1 MSDSHRRM
9 KRIEPLVRVKEAQV
23 NQEAVMLAH
32 IRQEKADVVA
42 ALKESQRVYMDGVER
57 LNRERVS
64 VARDM
69 LLTLEMSLDHV
80 KQRWHDQF
88 RQVQELERREEAQ
101 LAQLVLAQQSLKSFE
116 RLQDKYRKDFQTEMS
131 KSEQKNLDE
140 VALRRFIQQK

>member
-1 MSDSHRRM
+1 M